1 MSQQD
6 TSQYFDLIVE
16 GIGYLDRVRLVRPEK
31 GEPFWSCTVSALH
44 GKAGNAGYTWFDCVV
59 SGTRA
64 KDIVRQ
70 LEPHVLR
77 EQKVLVGFRLADLRA
92 EPFVFG
98 RGERKGEAGVNLKA
112 RLLSIKFAKVDG
124 VEVALPAERPSKPRQ
139 AVAA

>member
-6 TSQYFDLIVE
+6 KSQYFDLLVE
-16 GIGYLDRVRLVRPEK
+16 GIGYLDRVRIVRPEK

-70 LEPHVLR
+70 LEPQVLR
-77 EQKVLVGFRLADLRA
+77 KQKVLVGFRLADLHA

-124 VEVALPAERPSKPRQ
+124 VEVALPAERPSKTRQ
-139 AVAA
+139 PVAA